1 MFQSAFMRTSSFSQR
16 WHPDPRQPVRVSI
29 RLHAD
34 KWLQLGFC
42 TPMEPDTV
50 SIRLH
55 ADKWLQLHPVR
66 PSGQR
71 GLRFNPPSCGQV
83 ASAQQVRPNFHF
95 DFGFNP
101 PSCGQVASAYPP
113 QPTQINIELRPT
125 SECKALHLTI
135 QTSSNAYFTLHPY
148 ILLLHQSSIRLL
160 NLIRH
165 FSATQPPNKRSGT
178 LRAPLPVLARRSLK
192 RLAFVP
198 NGR

>member
-1 MFQSAFMRTSSFSQR
+1 MRTSGFSLVFVLRWSLTPFQSAFMRTSGFSYIQFGR
-16 WHPDPRQPVRVSI
+16 PVKGGFVSI

-34 KWLQLGFC
+34 KWLQP
-42 TPMEPDTV
+42 TRPAWHEP
-50 SIRLH
+50 
-55 ADKWLQLHPVR
+55 
-66 PSGQR
+66 
-71 GLRFNPPSCGQV
+71 LRT
-83 ASAQQVRPNFHF
+83 R
-95 DFGFNP
+95 FNP